1 MAGNKIRRTRFN
13 TVFDVVNATLMGF
26 LLIVILYPLYF
37 TVIASI
43 SDPYSV
49 ISGKVV
55 FLPVNVTLE
64 AYRNV
69 IRESK
74 VWVGYRNTI
83 FYTVFGTLFNLFL
96 TIPAAYMLS
105 KKNLC
110 GRGLIATY
118 FMIIMFFSGGLIP
131 TYLQIKS
138 LGLLNKWYTLIVLEG
153 FSVYNMIV
161 TRTFFQNS
169 IPEEIFEASKIDGAN
184 EFQNF
189 FLIAMPLAKAIIA
202 VITLY
207 YAVSRWNSYFTA
219 LIYTSKESYQPLQI
233 VLRNILISNQT
244 ALQQVTTDALD
255 PDAVAD
261 AARKAYMAEGMKYSL
276 IFISSAPLLAAY
288 PFVQKYFVKGVML
301 GSIKG

>member
-1 MAGNKIRRTRFN
+1 
-13 TVFDVVNATLMGF
+13 
-26 LLIVILYPLYF
+26 
-37 TVIASI
+37 
-43 SDPYSV
+43 
-49 ISGKVV
+49 
-55 FLPVNVTLE
+55 
-64 AYRNV
+64 
-69 IRESK
+69 
-74 VWVGYRNTI
+74 
-83 FYTVFGTLFNLFL
+83 
-96 TIPAAYMLS
+96 
-105 KKNLC
+105 
-110 GRGLIATY
+110 
-118 FMIIMFFSGGLIP
+118 MIIMFFSGGLIP

-202 VITLY
+202 VITLD